1 MEIRNLTTFLKVA
14 ALRNFT
20 HAARELGYSQS
31 SVSAQIQQLE
41 EEVGA
46 PLFNRIGRTVT
57 LTQFG
62 EELLPYA
69 RQLSSIADKMENM
82 LKSEAFLA
90 GTLRI
95 GMTDSLSELLLEDAF
110 ISYHRRFPQVR
121 LEITLD
127 TTSSLLERIRT
138 GQLDA
143 ACVIANPLP
152 RSEWIIWDDIAVPIV
167 VTANPASPLAKK
179 KSVTLEEISRQE
191 LVLMEALAPY
201 SLEFESALAQR
212 HLECQPV
219 FRLESTDTARRIVE
233 QGDFLSVLP
242 LYAVGSS
249 AKEGKIK
256 ILNVP
261 QWKHSESVQMV
272 LHKSKVVTPQ
282 IEGFLQEM
290 AAILKAT
297 LAERL

>member
-121 LEITLD
+121 LEITID

-167 VTANPASPLAKK
+167 VTSNPASPLAKK